1 MVAGVCM
8 QEKSI
13 VIAGEF
19 ELEAGLALGRGS
31 YGVVLAHPHPL
42 YGGDMR
48 NPVITAMMHVFQEYS
63 WSTLRFN
70 FRGVGASCGTYNEGC
85 GEVDDLL
92 AAVTCL
98 RQNGVDNIL
107 LAGYSFGAWV
117 IFQAAV
123 TNRLCSEELLFVA
136 PPAAMMEFGETSLPG
151 LKLVLVGERDDIA
164 PLQEVESLS
173 EKWNPAASMVIIP
186 AADHFFAGC
195 LGSVERVLQQFLQ
208 KPKGF

>member
-1 MVAGVCM
+1 M

-13 VIAGEF
+13 VVAGEF
-19 ELEAGLALGRGS
+19 GLEAGLALGRGS

-70 FRGVGASCGTYNEGC
+70 FRGVGASCGTYNEGH

-92 AAVTCL
+92 AAAARL
-98 RQNGVDNIL
+98 RQDGIERVL

-117 IFQAAV
+117 ICQAVVAD
-123 TNRLCSEELLFVA
+123 RLGNEGLLFVA

-151 LKLVLVGERDDIA
+151 LELVIVGERDDIA
-164 PLQEVESLS
+164 PPEEVGSLS
-173 EKWNPAASMVIIP
+173 AKWNPAAPMVVIP
-186 AADHFFAGC
+186 IADHFFSGC
-195 LGSVERVLQQFLQ
+195 LDSVERVLQQFLQ
-208 KPKGF
+208 KWDGF

>member
-1 MVAGVCM
+1 
-8 QEKSI
+8 
-13 VIAGEF
+13 
-19 ELEAGLALGRGS
+19 
-31 YGVVLAHPHPL
+31 PL

-48 NPVITAMMHVFQEYS
+48 NPVITAMMHVFQEYG

-70 FRGVGASCGTYNEGC
+70 FRGVGTSCGVYNEGR

-117 IFQAAV
+117 IFQAAAA
-123 TNRLCSEELLFVA
+123 NRLGSEELLFVA

-195 LGSVERVLQQFLQ
+195 LGSLERVLQQFLQ
-208 KPKGF
+208 KWGGF